1 MDTLESLRRKLAGA
15 EDLKSVVRTM
25 KTMAAS
31 NIGQYESAVNSL
43 GDYYRTVTL
52 GVFAFFREENINLT
66 REDTS
71 PKKIEA
77 KSICAIVFGSD
88 QGLVGPFNDSLSDF
102 VSDTL
107 QEFPGE
113 KEIWVVGER
122 IQFRLEDLGFNI
134 TKLFSVP
141 NSVNAIT
148 VLVREILIK
157 SLENFETEN
166 LKEYYLFHNQPKSAT
181 SYKPVMQKLLPLDKK
196 WVHVLGVQ
204 DWPTKNLPQV
214 AGGKSSTLKALIREF
229 LFVSL
234 FKASAESS
242 VSENS
247 SRLAAM
253 QRAEK
258 NINEMLDDLGHKF
271 HRMRQGAIDEELFD
285 LISGFE
291 ALKEDSKNSI
301 NKSAE
306 IFGKKN

>member
-15 EDLKSVVRTM
+15 GDLKSVVRTM

-52 GVFAFFREENINLT
+52 GIIAFFNEQEINL
-66 REDTS
+66 
-71 PKKIEA
+71 KKEVTTQKETDS

-102 VSDTL
+102 VSNSL

-122 IQFRLEDLGFNI
+122 IEFRLMDLGFNI
-134 TKLFSVP
+134 TKFFSVP

-157 SLENFETEN
+157 SLENFETEK
-166 LKEYYLFHNQPKSAT
+166 LKEYYLFHNQPKPAT
-181 SYKPVMQKLLPLDKK
+181 GYKPVMQKLLPLDKK
-196 WVHVLGVQ
+196 WVHLIRAQ
-204 DWPTKNLPQV
+204 KWPSKNLPQV
-214 AGGKSSTLKALIREF
+214 AGEKGSTLKALIREF

-258 NINEMLDDLGHKF
+258 NIDEMLDDLSHKF
-271 HRMRQGAIDEELFD
+271 HRMRQSAIDEELFD

-291 ALKEDSKNSI
+291 ALMEDP
-301 NKSAE
+301 
-306 IFGKKN
+306 KK

>member
-1 MDTLESLRRKLAGA
+1 MDTLESIRRKLAGA

-52 GVFAFFREENINLT
+52 GILAYFSEQGINLKK
-66 REDTS
+66 EITS
-71 PKKIEA
+71 SKRTDS

-102 VSDTL
+102 VSNSL

-122 IQFRLEDLGFNI
+122 IQFRLMDLGFNV

-148 VLVREILIK
+148 FLVREILIR
-157 SLENFETEN
+157 SLENFETETM
-166 LKEYYLFHNQPKSAT
+166 KEYYLFLNQPKPPT
-181 SYKPVMQKLLPLDKK
+181 GYKPAMQKLLPLEKK
-196 WVHVLGVQ
+196 WLHELGVQ
-204 DWPTKNLPQV
+204 KWPTKNSPQV
-214 AGGKSSTLKALIREF
+214 SGGRESTLKALIREF

-258 NINEMLDDLGHKF
+258 NIDEMLDDLGHKF
-271 HRMRQGAIDEELFD
+271 HHKRQSAIDEELFD

-291 ALKEDSKNSI
+291 ALKEDPKTI
-301 NKSAE
+301 T
-306 IFGKKN
+306 

>member
-1 MDTLESLRRKLAGA
+1 MDNLESLRRKLAGA
-15 EDLKSVVRTM
+15 GDLKSVVRTM

-52 GVFAFFREENINLT
+52 GIIAFFSEQDINLKKEVT
-66 REDTS
+66 TS
-71 PKKIEA
+71 KESDA
-77 KSICAIVFGSD
+77 KSVCAIVFGSD
-88 QGLVGPFNDSLSDF
+88 QGLVGPFNDSLSEF
-102 VSDTL
+102 VSNSL
-107 QEFPGE
+107 QEFSGE

-122 IQFRLEDLGFNI
+122 IQYRLMDLGFNI
-134 TKLFSVP
+134 TKLFTVP
-141 NSVNAIT
+141 NSVTAIT
-148 VLVREILIK
+148 ALVREILIK

-166 LKEYYLFHNQPKSAT
+166 LKEYYLFHNQPKSGT
-181 SYKPVMQKLLPLDKK
+181 GYKPYMQKLLPLDKK
-196 WVHVLGVQ
+196 WLHVLKVQ
-204 DWPTKNLPQV
+204 DWPSKNLPQV
-214 AGGKSSTLKALIREF
+214 AGGKNSTIKALIREF

-258 NINEMLDDLGHKF
+258 NIDEMLEDLGQTFHK
-271 HRMRQGAIDEELFD
+271 MRQSAIDEELFD

-291 ALKEDSKNSI
+291 ALKEDSKHRS
-301 NKSAE
+301 
-306 IFGKKN
+306 KKHQ

>member
-15 EDLKSVVRTM
+15 GDLKSVVRTM

-52 GVFAFFREENINLT
+52 GIIAFFREQDISRKN
-66 REDTS
+66 EDTIQ
-71 PKKIEA
+71 KKNDS

-102 VSDTL
+102 VSNSL

-122 IQFRLEDLGFNI
+122 IQFRLMDLGFNV

-148 VLVREILIK
+148 SLVREILIK
-157 SLENFETEN
+157 SLEKFETEN
-166 LKEYYLFHNQPKSAT
+166 SKEYYLFHNQPKSGT
-181 SYKPVMQKLLPLDKK
+181 GYKPVMQRLLPLDKK
-196 WVHVLGVQ
+196 WIDVLREQ

-214 AGGKSSTLKALIREF
+214 AGGRDSTLKSLIREF

-258 NINEMLDDLGHKF
+258 NIDEMLDDLGGKF
-271 HRMRQGAIDEELFD
+271 HHRRQSAIDEELFD

-291 ALKEDSKNSI
+291 ALKEDPKTI
-301 NKSAE
+301 
-306 IFGKKN
+306 I

>member
-1 MDTLESLRRKLAGA
+1 MDTLEGLRRKLAGA
-15 EDLKSVVRTM
+15 GDLKSVVRTM

-43 GDYYRTVTL
+43 GDYYRTVTF
-52 GVFAFFREENINLT
+52 GVIALFREQDIN
-66 REDTS
+66 RKEDTIQ
-71 PKKIEA
+71 KKIGS

-102 VSDTL
+102 VSSSL
-107 QEFPGE
+107 QEFTGK
-113 KEIWVVGER
+113 KEIWAVGER
-122 IQFRLEDLGFNI
+122 IQFRLLDLGFDVK
-134 TKLFSVP
+134 KLFSVP
-141 NSVNAIT
+141 NSVNAIS

-181 SYKPVMQKLLPLDKK
+181 GYKPVMQKLLPLDKK
-196 WVHVLGVQ
+196 WVHVLVEQ
-204 DWPTKNLPQV
+204 EWPSKNLPQV
-214 AGGKSSTLKALIREF
+214 AGGKESTLKALIREF

-258 NINEMLDDLGHKF
+258 NIDEMLDDLNHKF
-271 HRMRQGAIDEELFD
+271 HQMRQSAIDEELFD

-291 ALKEDSKNSI
+291 ALKEDPKNKI
-301 NKSAE
+301 KVSA
-306 IFGKKN
+306 KKRYE

>member
-15 EDLKSVVRTM
+15 GDLKSVVRTM

-52 GVFAFFREENINLT
+52 GILAFFSEQGINL
-66 REDTS
+66 
-71 PKKIEA
+71 KKEA
-77 KSICAIVFGSD
+77 ISSKKTDSKSICAIVFGSD
-88 QGLVGPFNDSLSDF
+88 QGLVGPFNDTLSDF
-102 VSDTL
+102 VSNSL
-107 QEFPGE
+107 QEFQGE

-122 IQFRLEDLGFNI
+122 IEFRLMDLGFNV

-148 VLVREILIK
+148 ALVRELLIK
-157 SLENFETEN
+157 SLENFETETS
-166 LKEYYLFHNQPKSAT
+166 KEYYLFYNKPKPAT
-181 SYKPVMQKLLPLDKK
+181 GYKPVMQKLLPLEKK
-196 WVHVLGVQ
+196 WLQ
-204 DWPTKNLPQV
+204 ELRAQKWPTKNLPQV
-214 AGGKSSTLKALIREF
+214 AGGKESTLKALIREF

-258 NINEMLDDLGHKF
+258 NIDEMLDDLGHKF
-271 HRMRQGAIDEELFD
+271 HHMRQGAIDEELFD

-291 ALKEDSKNSI
+291 ALKEAPKTS
-301 NKSAE
+301 
-306 IFGKKN
+306 F

>member
-1 MDTLESLRRKLAGA
+1 MDTLESLRRKLGGAG
-15 EDLKSVVRTM
+15 DLKSVVRTM

-52 GVFAFFREENINLT
+52 GILAFFSEQDINLKE
-66 REDTS
+66 EDLTS
-71 PKKIEA
+71 KKNDS

-102 VSDTL
+102 VSNSL

-122 IQFRLEDLGFNI
+122 IQFRLMDLGLNV

-157 SLENFETEN
+157 SLENFETEEM
-166 LKEYYLFHNQPKSAT
+166 KEYYLFHNQPKPPT
-181 SYKPVMQKLLPLDKK
+181 GYKSVMQKLLPLEKK
-196 WVHVLGVQ
+196 WLHVLDVQ
-204 DWPTKNLPQV
+204 KWPTKNLPQV
-214 AGGKSSTLKALIREF
+214 AGGKESTLKALIREF

-258 NINEMLDDLGHKF
+258 NIDEMLDDLGGKF
-271 HRMRQGAIDEELFD
+271 HHRRQSAIDEELFD

-291 ALKEDSKNSI
+291 ALKEDPKT
-301 NKSAE
+301 
-306 IFGKKN
+306 

>member
-1 MDTLESLRRKLAGA
+1 MENLESIRRKLTGA

-43 GDYYRTVTL
+43 GDYYRTVIL
-52 GVFAFFREENINLT
+52 GIVAFFRAEDVNLEKEVT
-66 REDTS
+66 TSKGTDT
-71 PKKIEA
+71 

-102 VSDTL
+102 VSNSL

-122 IQFRLEDLGFNI
+122 IQFRMMDLGFNV

-141 NSVNAIT
+141 NSVDAIT
-148 VLVREILIK
+148 ALVREILIK
-157 SLENFETEN
+157 SLENFESKN
-166 LKEYYLFHNQPKSAT
+166 LKEYYLFHNQPKPGT
-181 SYKPVMQKLLPLDKK
+181 GYKPSMQKLLPLDRK
-196 WVHVLGVQ
+196 WATVLGSKE
-204 DWPTKNLPQV
+204 WPTKNLAQI
-214 AGGKSSTLKALIREF
+214 AGGKGSTLKALIREF

-258 NINEMLDDLGHKF
+258 NIDEILDDLGQKF
-271 HRMRQGAIDEELFD
+271 HKMRQSAIDEELFD

-291 ALKEDSKNSI
+291 ALKEDSKN
-301 NKSAE
+301 KD
-306 IFGKKN
+306 

>member
-15 EDLKSVVRTM
+15 GDLKSVVRTM

-52 GVFAFFREENINLT
+52 GILAFFSEQDINLKN
-66 REDTS
+66 EAITS
-71 PKKIEA
+71 KKTDS

-102 VSDTL
+102 VSNSL

-122 IQFRLEDLGFNI
+122 IQFRLMDLGFKV

-166 LKEYYLFHNQPKSAT
+166 MKEYYLFHNQPKPPT
-181 SYKPVMQKLLPLDKK
+181 GYKPVMQKLLPLDKK

-204 DWPTKNLPQV
+204 KWPTKNLPQV
-214 AGGKSSTLKALIREF
+214 VGGKGSTLKALIREF
-229 LFVSL
+229 LYVSL

-258 NINEMLDDLGHKF
+258 NIDEMLDDLGNKF
-271 HRMRQGAIDEELFD
+271 HRMRQSAIDEELFD

-291 ALKEDSKNSI
+291 ALKEDP
-301 NKSAE
+301 
-306 IFGKKN
+306 KK

>member
-1 MDTLESLRRKLAGA
+1 METLESLRRKLAGA
-15 EDLKSVVRTM
+15 GDLKSVVRTM

-52 GVFAFFREENINLT
+52 GILAIFREEEVNLKRENLT
-66 REDTS
+66 S
-71 PKKIEA
+71 KKTDS

-102 VSDTL
+102 VSTSL

-122 IQFRLEDLGFNI
+122 IQFRLMDLGFNV

-157 SLENFETEN
+157 SLENFETEEK
-166 LKEYYLFHNQPKSAT
+166 KEYYLFHNKPKPVT
-181 SYKPVMQKLLPLDKK
+181 GYKPEMQKLLPLEKK
-196 WVHVLGVQ
+196 WVHVLDVQ
-204 DWPTKNLPQV
+204 KWPTKNLPQV
-214 AGGKSSTLKALIREF
+214 AGGKKSTLKALIREF

-234 FKASAESS
+234 FKASAESL

-258 NINEMLDDLGHKF
+258 NIDEMLDTLGGKF
-271 HRMRQGAIDEELFD
+271 HHRRQSAIDEELFD

-291 ALKEDSKNSI
+291 ALKEDPKNQ
-301 NKSAE
+301 
-306 IFGKKN
+306 

>member
-1 MDTLESLRRKLAGA
+1 MNTLEGLRRKLAGA
-15 EDLKSVVRTM
+15 GDLKSVVRTM

-31 NIGQYESAVNSL
+31 NIGQYESAVHSL

-52 GVFAFFREENINLT
+52 GVLAFFREQEIKLKKEVPT
-66 REDTS
+66 SKESDT
-71 PKKIEA
+71 E
-77 KSICAIVFGSD
+77 SICAIVFGSD

-102 VSDTL
+102 VSGSL
-107 QEFPGE
+107 QEFRS
-113 KEIWVVGER
+113 KTEIWVVGER
-122 IQFRLEDLGFNI
+122 IQFRLMDLGFNV

-148 VLVREILIK
+148 ALVRELLIK
-157 SLENFETEN
+157 SLENFETEH
-166 LKEYYLFHNQPKSAT
+166 LKKYYLFHNQPT
-181 SYKPVMQKLLPLDKK
+181 PQTGYKPVMQKLLPLDKQ
-196 WVHVLGVQ
+196 WLHGLGAQ
-204 DWPTKNLPQV
+204 KWPTKNLPQV
-214 AGGKSSTLKALIREF
+214 AGGKESTLKALIREY

-258 NINEMLDDLGHKF
+258 NIDEMLDDLGHKF
-271 HRMRQGAIDEELFD
+271 HHMRQGAIDEELFD

-291 ALKEDSKNSI
+291 ALKEDSKNKI
-301 NKSAE
+301 
-306 IFGKKN
+306 

>member
-1 MDTLESLRRKLAGA
+1 MDTLESLRRKLTGAG
-15 EDLKSVVRTM
+15 DLKSVVRTM

-52 GVFAFFREENINLT
+52 GVIALFREQDISRKN
-66 REDTS
+66 EDTIQ
-71 PKKIEA
+71 KKNDS

-102 VSDTL
+102 VSNSL

-122 IQFRLEDLGFNI
+122 IQFRLMDLGFNV
-134 TKLFSVP
+134 TKLFSAP

-148 VLVREILIK
+148 VLVREILFK

-166 LKEYYLFHNQPKSAT
+166 MKEYYLFHNQPKPPT
-181 SYKPVMQKLLPLDKK
+181 GYKPVMQKLLPLEKK
-196 WVHVLGVQ
+196 WVHVLGAQ
-204 DWPTKNLPQV
+204 KWPTKNLPQV
-214 AGGKSSTLKALIREF
+214 AGGKESTLKALIREF

-258 NINEMLDDLGHKF
+258 NIDEMLDDLGGKF
-271 HRMRQGAIDEELFD
+271 HHRRQSAIDEELFD

-291 ALKEDSKNSI
+291 ALKEDPKTI
-301 NKSAE
+301 T
-306 IFGKKN
+306 

>member
-1 MDTLESLRRKLAGA
+1 MENLESLRRKLEGA

-52 GVFAFFREENINLT
+52 GIIAFFREQDFN
-66 REDTS
+66 
-71 PKKIEA
+71 PKKEASTSGKTDA

-102 VSDTL
+102 VSNSLD
-107 QEFPGE
+107 EFTGT

-122 IQFRLEDLGFNI
+122 IQYRLMDLGFNI

-148 VLVREILIK
+148 SLVREILIK
-157 SLENFETEN
+157 SLEKFETEN
-166 LKEYYLFHNQPKSAT
+166 SKEYYLFHNQPKSGT
-181 SYKPVMQKLLPLDKK
+181 GYKPVMQRLLPLDKR
-196 WVHVLGVQ
+196 WIGVLREQ
-204 DWPTKNLPQV
+204 AWPTKNLPQV
-214 AGGKSSTLKALIREF
+214 AGGRDSTLKALIREF

-253 QRAEK
+253 QRAEN
-258 NINEMLDDLGHKF
+258 NIDEMLDELGHQF
-271 HRMRQGAIDEELFD
+271 HKMRQSAIDEELFD

-291 ALKEDSKNSI
+291 ALKEDSKKRS
-301 NKSAE
+301 
-306 IFGKKN
+306 KNTQ